1 MSKYVKTDDV
11 IKAVDK
17 HTKDEVEIVLDDDIT
32 CILEEIPAA
41 DVRENVKG
49 EWECSY
55 CKLSDGNAVKIY
67 FCPKCRMVD
76 NDTPKFCKHCGA
88 DLRGEV

>member
-1 MSKYVKTDDV
+1 MRYINEDV
-11 IKAVDK
+11 LIGALFSEEFVGEKP
-17 HTKDEVEIVLDDDIT
+17 
-32 CILEEIPAA
+32 ILEFVASLPTA

-49 EWECSY
+49 EWEWSY

-88 DLRGEV
+88 DMRGEV